1 VTRRSGLLTLAVLL
15 VIVLVGGRWLALE
28 TAERAWAATFPGG
41 TVLTE
46 ARTLARLMQVFVLL
60 FALTWAT
67 GNVFIVYRTIGSVQ
81 MPRRLGDLE
90 IVEAVPQPVLFA
102 LTLGTGI
109 VGGLLLSFG
118 TGDWWR
124 AALLASA
131 PPHFGVTDEIL
142 RHDLGYYVAVLP
154 WQATLQAHA
163 LTWTAGAAV
172 VVALLYVGIGSLR
185 FRQGRLRASDHA
197 RAHLAVILACLALAL
212 TWGAVLDP
220 AKVVAG
226 FHGPVDQTALD
237 ARLPAAVFVAA
248 VGVATAIASLIW
260 GWRDHPNLLLGSWAA
275 LLLAMAACYTIVP
288 GFERVSRS
296 ADETLLQR
304 RRAGAER
311 LAFGLVPIELG
322 PPPALPSVGVPG
334 LPLWDATRVAMIVGT
349 PATAVTLSASL
360 PGWLAVPLAPAG
372 TAERYRGVV
381 RPGRERIRRRVARH
395 LARAP
400 ACGDTLAGLA
410 AARRPRVG
418 VARTRAH
425 SHRDGRRSVAV
436 AAGRRR
442 PAGAARPI
450 RGFRSAHAGPRRQ
463 HPLVG
468 ELGLCGERTL
478 PARSRVAV
486 ARPAGALS
494 ARGTRRGRARRDR

>member
-1 VTRRSGLLTLAVLL
+1 MTRRPALLTLAVLL
-15 VIVLVGGRWLALE
+15 VVLLVGGRWLALE
-28 TAERAWAATFPGG
+28 TAERAWAATFSGG

-46 ARTLARLMQVFVLL
+46 ARTLARLMQLFVLL

-102 LTLGTGI
+102 LALGTGI
-109 VGGLLLSFG
+109 VGGLLLSLG

-124 AALLASA
+124 GALLASA

-142 RHDLGYYVAVLP
+142 RHDLGYYVSVLP

-163 LTWTAGAAV
+163 LTWTGGAAL
-172 VVALLYVGIGSLR
+172 VVALLYAGIGSLR
-185 FRQGRLRASDHA
+185 FRQGRLRTSDHA
-197 RAHLAVILACLALAL
+197 RAHLAVILACLALTL

-226 FHGPVDQTALD
+226 FHGSVDQTALD

-248 VGVATAIASLIW
+248 VGVATAIATLIW

-288 GFERVSRS
+288 GFVRASRTP
-296 ADETLLQR
+296 DETLLQR

-322 PPPALPSVGVPG
+322 PPPALPSVPSVGTPE
-334 LPLWDATRVAMIVGT
+334 LPLWDAARVAMIVGT

-360 PGWLAVPLAPAG
+360 PGWLAVPLAPA
-372 TAERYRGVV
+372 AA
-381 RPGRERIRRRVARH
+381 PRIALEADTGLVQV
-395 LARAP
+395 RAP
-400 ACGDTLAGLA
+400 VHASDT
-410 AARRPRVG
+410 
-418 VARTRAH
+418 VAWFGPGA
-425 SHRDGRRSVAV
+425 SEFAV
-436 AAGRRR
+436 VSPDTWPALR
-442 PAGAARPI
+442 PAGIPL
-450 RGFRSAHAGPRRQ
+450 RGSLRRTALAWALQGP
-463 HPLVG
+463 
-468 ELGLCGERTL
+468 ELTRTATDGGLL
-478 PARSRVAV
+478 
-486 ARPAGALS
+486 LW
-494 ARGTRRGRARRDR
+494 RRDVAERLERLAPFANFGARLGSCP